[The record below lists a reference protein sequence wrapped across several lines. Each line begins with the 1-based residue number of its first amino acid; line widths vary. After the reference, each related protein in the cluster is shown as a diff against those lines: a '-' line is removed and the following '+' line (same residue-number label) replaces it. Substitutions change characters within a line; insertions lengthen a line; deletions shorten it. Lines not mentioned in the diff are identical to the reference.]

1 MQVKQLVNFRK
12 DANRNWQLQQN
23 TESFIIPSSRIIQ
36 LNEIPDDG
44 SVKTRP
50 QIAGLTE
57 IYNINKTFLNPNSNQ
72 FWVNYGTGEI
82 TFNVSKIG
90 QNISVTYW
98 GKGSPL
104 TADYINTIATNL
116 QELYNNSDLKMY
128 TKRTNF
134 VDDIIYKGEAEPGT
148 NENSSNWRI
157 KKIIIQDDLITELFP
172 NGQDSFSFKWSDHLT
187 LNYS

>member
-1 MQVKQLVNFRK
+1 MQVKPLVNFRK

-23 TESFIIPSSRIIQ
+23 TESFTIPSSRVIQ

-44 SVKTRP
+44 NVKSRP
-50 QIAGLTE
+50 QITGLTE
-57 IYNINKTFLNPNSNQ
+57 TYNINKTFINPNSNQ

-82 TFNVSKIG
+82 IFHSSKIG
-90 QNISVTYW
+90 QNINVIYW

-104 TADYINTIATNL
+104 TADYINTLSSSL

-134 VDDIIYKGEAEPGT
+134 VNDIIYKGEAEPGT
-148 NENSSNWRI
+148 AENSASWRI
-157 KKIIIQDDLITELFP
+157 KKISIQDDLITETFP
-172 NGQDSFSFKWSDHLT
+172 NGQDSFSFKWSDHLI